1 MGEFLERPNRF
12 SVWVRLNGRPEL
24 AYLPN
29 PGRLLGILTPGRP
42 LLLQPAEGEV
52 RKPRYTAVGTDLN
65 GMLVS
70 LDSTLPNRFFP
81 HALAQG
87 LIPPL
92 AGPWREKSPAWAP
105 AGPTDLAQ
113 TLGMNP
119 QDISSLARLR
129 TGMVLRRTEAGYEL
143 TDVVFARWLSRD

>member
-42 LLLQPAEGEV
+42 LLLKPTEGEV

-92 AGPWREKSPAWAP
+92 AGWA
-105 AGPTDLAQ
+105 
-113 TLGMNP
+113 
-119 QDISSLARLR
+119 LARKESCM
-129 TGMVLRRTEAGYEL
+129 GAGRADRPGSDPGNEPPGHL
-143 TDVVFARWLSRD
+143 FFGPIADGNGAPPNRGRL